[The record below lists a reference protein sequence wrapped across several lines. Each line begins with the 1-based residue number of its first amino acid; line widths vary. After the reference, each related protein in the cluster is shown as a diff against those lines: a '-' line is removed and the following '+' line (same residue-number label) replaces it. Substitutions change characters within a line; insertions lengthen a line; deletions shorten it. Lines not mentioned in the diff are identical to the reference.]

1 MKKIIELEFSEL
13 SKKGVSIELD
23 DSQSPKTVAAIA
35 DKLPIKVLI
44 NRWGDELYTE
54 AIPVK
59 VGEEN
64 AKAVINR
71 LDVAYWPEGSAV
83 CLFYG
88 PTPISTKK
96 EEEIRPYSPVNIIG
110 RITTTISPTDLQEF
124 LNSIEESHIH
134 KKIPILLH

>member
-13 SKKGVSIELD
+13 SKNKEVAIELD
-23 DSQSPKTVAAIA
+23 DSHSPKTVAAIA

-44 NRWGDELYTE
+44 NRWGDELYTD

-64 AKAVINR
+64 AKAVVNL
-71 LDVAYWPEGSAV
+71 LDVTYWPEGSAV

-88 PTPISTKK
+88 STPISKDK
-96 EEEIRPYSPVNIIG
+96 EEIKPYSPVNIIG
-110 RITTTISPTDLQEF
+110 RITTTISSTDLQEF
-124 LNSIEESHIH
+124 LKSIEESHIH
-134 KKIPILLH
+134 KKIPVVLR

>member
-1 MKKIIELEFSEL
+1 MKKIIELEFSEV

-23 DSQSPKTVAAIA
+23 DSHSPKTVAAIA
-35 DKLPIKVLI
+35 DKLPIEVFI
-44 NRWGDELYTE
+44 NRWGDELYTD

-64 AKAVINR
+64 AKAVVSR
-71 LDVAYWPEGSAV
+71 LDVAYWPEGSAI

-88 PTPISTKK
+88 PTPISTKNV
-96 EEEIRPYSPVNIIG
+96 EIKPYSPVNIIG

-134 KKIPILLH
+134 KKKPVVLR